1 MIDRLEAR
9 HAALLEALAGH
20 EVRFVVVGG
29 VALQLHGYSG
39 VTVDVDVTI
48 ATDAANGRQ
57 IEAALASI
65 NAQPYLAGP
74 RGSSYRTQ
82 FGRLEVMRS
91 ASAVGDYDAW
101 MRGASQFELPSG
113 LQIWI
118 GGPSDLL
125 LSKETA
131 DRDKDRDTLPRIRA
145 DLLAAGRL
153 QPDDI
158 RGPVAES
165 APEPE
170 PDPRL
175 EGLLGTRPT
184 NRRTRQLWDH
194 AAELVADYRDRWN
207 LAASDDL
214 LGPPPPTETPQA
226 EDRASLDRQLDR
238 LTRMLGRDRPSP
250 AELNRDELNSED
262 LERGR

>member
-1 MIDRLEAR
+1 MEACLARPPGWRPRYSLPVRSVCGGPARNRRMLAVERRRHLPHWTAGGTGIAVLLGAGADRTPPRSVIDRLEAR

-48 ATDAANGRQ
+48 ATDTANGRQ

-101 MRGASQFELPSG
+101 MLGASSSSFQVGCGSGSAAHLTCCSPRRQPIATRIATRSHASERISRCRATPS
-113 LQIWI
+113 
-118 GGPSDLL
+118 
-125 LSKETA
+125 
-131 DRDKDRDTLPRIRA
+131 R
-145 DLLAAGRL
+145 
-153 QPDDI
+153 
-158 RGPVAES
+158 
-165 APEPE
+165 
-170 PDPRL
+170 
-175 EGLLGTRPT
+175 
-184 NRRTRQLWDH
+184 
-194 AAELVADYRDRWN
+194 
-207 LAASDDL
+207 
-214 LGPPPPTETPQA
+214 
-226 EDRASLDRQLDR
+226 
-238 LTRMLGRDRPSP
+238 
-250 AELNRDELNSED
+250 
-262 LERGR
+262 